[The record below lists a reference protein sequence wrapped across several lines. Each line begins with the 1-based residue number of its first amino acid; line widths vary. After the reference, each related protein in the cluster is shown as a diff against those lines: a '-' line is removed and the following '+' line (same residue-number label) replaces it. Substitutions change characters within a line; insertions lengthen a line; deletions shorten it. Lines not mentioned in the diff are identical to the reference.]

1 MLGQGQ
7 RGLAQPRGTHSQF
20 WIRLT
25 GICRFLRAI
34 LIVQDF
40 SEKAVF
46 LLDINYW
53 DVFTKS
59 GSIEDYLAFCAHRP
73 ELQNDTIEV
82 KPYAPENTGI
92 DSQRTEYR

>member
-1 MLGQGQ
+1 M
-7 RGLAQPRGTHSQF
+7 
-20 WIRLT
+20 
-25 GICRFLRAI
+25 
-34 LIVQDF
+34 
-40 SEKAVF
+40 E
-46 LLDINYW
+46 INYW